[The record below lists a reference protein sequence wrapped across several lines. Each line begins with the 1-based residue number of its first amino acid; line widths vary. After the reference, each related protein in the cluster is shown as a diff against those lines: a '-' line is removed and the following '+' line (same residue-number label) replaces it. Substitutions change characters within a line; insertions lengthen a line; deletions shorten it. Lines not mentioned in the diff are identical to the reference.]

1 MDQEHAKNNQLQTE
15 FKLLEAK
22 FKRLGEESTTQASV
36 IKEQEE
42 TIRTLREGLAAE
54 KSLLVEKK
62 KKWKGRIAELLDEI
76 ERRKESVMSLDNKVT
91 NYEQITVNQDVMLTE
106 EKEKILIV
114 ESNLSILKSQLD
126 EAKKEAFAYQEKT
139 QAQETE
145 LAELSVRLQ
154 YEARGASEMKA
165 TIDQLKAELVEK
177 DKALDQLRKEGKTK
191 REKLITTKDAEIAR
205 LAQDNLDIKSTLS
218 KAEGRGVELETALD
232 DINYKFEDTLR
243 QLNIAEIKL
252 TELVK
257 EKELVVELKSVLAER
272 DREIQQKREIINVE
286 RHYPET

>member
-191 REKLITTKDAEIAR
+191 REQLISTKDAEIAR

>member
-1 MDQEHAKNNQLQTE
+1 VDQEHAKNNQLQTE

-42 TIRTLREGLAAE
+42 IIRTLREGLAAE